1 MGLPSDPA
9 PSVAPEH
16 PRPRVGLG
24 RIALAFLRLG
34 TIGFG
39 GGVGMLAL
47 LREEVVRRRKW
58 VDDGQLGVAVAMGQ
72 MLPGPFISNYAEYI
86 GYELRGLRG
95 MTVAVVCLLLP
106 SFLLMCGLSWFYLR
120 YGTVPAAERVFAGV
134 QPVVV
139 GILAWATVNIGRAHL
154 PDWRAWLV
162 GVLAFVALMLRVDV
176 LLVIGGS
183 GLLGIVLSG
192 AWRSLRPRAA
202 ALFAP
207 LLPLVGATN
216 GAPASAWGRLAE
228 LGLVF
233 VKIGAL
239 IWGGG
244 FAAIPFIQQEV
255 VTVRGWL
262 TAREFIDGVALGQ
275 VTPGP
280 VAITATFIGFKVGG
294 LAGALVATVAV
305 FLPSFLLIIGLIHV
319 YRKVKDHPLVRGFL
333 SGVMP
338 AVVGMLLSATVF
350 IGRTA
355 ITGAAP
361 ALVALLSFAL
371 LLRFRADP
379 LWLVLG
385 GGALGL
391 VLF

>member
-1 MGLPSDPA
+1 
-9 PSVAPEH
+9 
-16 PRPRVGLG
+16 
-24 RIALAFLRLG
+24 
-34 TIGFG
+34 
-39 GGVGMLAL
+39 
-47 LREEVVRRRKW
+47 
-58 VDDGQLGVAVAMGQ
+58 
-72 MLPGPFISNYAEYI
+72 
-86 GYELRGLRG
+86 
-95 MTVAVVCLLLP
+95 
-106 SFLLMCGLSWFYLR
+106 
-120 YGTVPAAERVFAGV
+120 
-134 QPVVV
+134 
-139 GILAWATVNIGRAHL
+139 
-154 PDWRAWLV
+154 
-162 GVLAFVALMLRVDV
+162 MLRVDV
-176 LLVIGGS
+176 LLVIAGS
-183 GLLGIVLSG
+183 GILGIVLSG
-192 AWRSLRPRAA
+192 AWRSLRPHAA

-207 LLPLVGATN
+207 LLPLVGAT
-216 GAPASAWGRLAE
+216 GSASASAGARLLE

-255 VTVRGWL
+255 VTARGWL

-280 VAITATFIGFKVGG
+280 VAITATFIGFKVQG
-294 LAGALVATVAV
+294 LAGAFVATVAV

-319 YRKVKDHPLVRGFL
+319 YRKVKDHALVRGFL

-350 IGRTA
+350 IGQTA
-355 ITGAAP
+355 VTGAAP
-361 ALVALLSFAL
+361 ALVALLSLAL

-391 VLF
+391 LLF